1 LGEKESFD
9 KAIIIVLVNLK
20 NYEVEKVRAVKSKVW
35 DRAPKGAF
43 YQLSQRLSFATI
55 HIDRF
60 LYHIYNLFLR
70 MTIIRNLIK
79 WRGKIDGHL

>member
-1 LGEKESFD
+1 MGEKESFD

-43 YQLSQRLSFATI
+43 YQLSQRLNFATTTLTGFFTTFI
-55 HIDRF
+55 
-60 LYHIYNLFLR
+60 IYF
-70 MTIIRNLIK
+70 
-79 WRGKIDGHL
+79 